1 MSSSR
6 SYRRDDRADSDSHR
20 DRDRDRERDRLS
32 SSSSHRR
39 ERRRAESPSAADD
52 KRRRSRSPDRD
63 HHRHH
68 HASSSSRRS
77 RRDEEG
83 DAERDHR
90 DSKRARD
97 YDRDRDRDRDCDRSR
112 DRDRDERRSRD
123 KDRDSVEK
131 SSSKKIPLRHKH
143 RETSEER
150 RARKA
155 ARKAEKLADAA
166 LLLPEEARQAA
177 AEVAFYSAQDNP
189 FHDANLGDKFVWGK
203 KREKERKM
211 GLTPDEAA
219 KRDRERAWESQQEIE
234 RLNQRRAEREK
245 EAILREQEQMQQMR
259 FAESA
264 QMAAWI
270 DKEDDFHLEQ
280 AKKRA
285 EIRVRERRAKPID
298 YLALN
303 LKWSQPPLEPG
314 DEGYEEQEEEE
325 DDGAGLEVDLE
336 EPYAIFD
343 HLALEDAEELHDDIK
358 MYLSLEKVESH
369 QEFWRALLIVSS
381 ATLEALREERSIGT
395 SAYQAQTRANAAV
408 KAEITRL
415 LSGKS
420 HDQLV
425 QLQQQVQAKLASGE
439 VIDVDY
445 WEGLLKELVVQKAK
459 AKLRDMHEVVLN
471 NRLEQLRKKQRDEA
485 LRYAQEVKNAI
496 FVPPPAEA
504 LERLDEEEEDMQI
517 EEEEEE
523 EGAATVAEKWD
534 DKWEPVLHNRIPE
547 ECRACQVVD
556 FAEDRQKLYAA
567 RRAVAQARF
576 VVKPRTAAATAG
588 GDESSTNKDEEIY
601 QAAVGQGF
609 DEEEEFF
616 NLEAEMSKQ
625 SYTWEDKYRPRKPR
639 YFNKVHTG
647 YEWNKYNQTHYD
659 SDNPPPKVV
668 QGYKFNIF
676 YPDLIDKTKAPQFR
690 IIKNKE
696 NPDICTIVF
705 TAGPPYE
712 DIAFT
717 IVNRPWEHSHKRG
730 FRSSFDR
737 GVLQLHF
744 SFRRNFYRK

>member
-1 MSSSR
+1 M
-6 SYRRDDRADSDSHR
+6 
-20 DRDRDRERDRLS
+20 
-32 SSSSHRR
+32 
-39 ERRRAESPSAADD
+39 
-52 KRRRSRSPDRD
+52 
-63 HHRHH
+63 
-68 HASSSSRRS
+68 AS
-77 RRDEEG
+77 
-83 DAERDHR
+83 
-90 DSKRARD
+90 
-97 YDRDRDRDRDCDRSR
+97 C
-112 DRDRDERRSRD
+112 
-123 KDRDSVEK
+123 
-131 SSSKKIPLRHKH
+131 P
-143 RETSEER
+143 
-150 RARKA
+150 
-155 ARKAEKLADAA
+155 A
-166 LLLPEEARQAA
+166 L
-177 AEVAFYSAQDNP
+177 
-189 FHDANLGDKFVWGK
+189 
-203 KREKERKM
+203 
-211 GLTPDEAA
+211 
-219 KRDRERAWESQQEIE
+219 QQEIE

-343 HLALEDAEELHDDIK
+343 VRFHLLLPFHESLHPLWLTSHATHPQHLALEDAEELHDDIK

-556 FAEDRQKLYAA
+556 FAEDRQKLVRLRGAFSIP
-567 RRAVAQARF
+567 VS
-576 VVKPRTAAATAG
+576 
-588 GDESSTNKDEEIY
+588 DSS
-601 QAAVGQGF
+601 
-609 DEEEEFF
+609 
-616 NLEAEMSKQ
+616 
-625 SYTWEDKYRPRKPR
+625 
-639 YFNKVHTG
+639 
-647 YEWNKYNQTHYD
+647 
-659 SDNPPPKVV
+659 
-668 QGYKFNIF
+668 
-676 YPDLIDKTKAPQFR
+676 
-690 IIKNKE
+690 
-696 NPDICTIVF
+696 
-705 TAGPPYE
+705 
-712 DIAFT
+712 
-717 IVNRPWEHSHKRG
+717 
-730 FRSSFDR
+730 
-737 GVLQLHF
+737 
-744 SFRRNFYRK
+744 

>member
-1 MSSSR
+1 M
-6 SYRRDDRADSDSHR
+6 
-20 DRDRDRERDRLS
+20 
-32 SSSSHRR
+32 
-39 ERRRAESPSAADD
+39 
-52 KRRRSRSPDRD
+52 
-63 HHRHH
+63 
-68 HASSSSRRS
+68 AS
-77 RRDEEG
+77 
-83 DAERDHR
+83 
-90 DSKRARD
+90 
-97 YDRDRDRDRDCDRSR
+97 C
-112 DRDRDERRSRD
+112 
-123 KDRDSVEK
+123 
-131 SSSKKIPLRHKH
+131 P
-143 RETSEER
+143 
-150 RARKA
+150 
-155 ARKAEKLADAA
+155 A
-166 LLLPEEARQAA
+166 L
-177 AEVAFYSAQDNP
+177 
-189 FHDANLGDKFVWGK
+189 
-203 KREKERKM
+203 
-211 GLTPDEAA
+211 
-219 KRDRERAWESQQEIE
+219 QQEIE

-343 HLALEDAEELHDDIK
+343 VRFHLLLPFHESLHPLWLTSHATHPQHLALEDAEELHDDIK

-556 FAEDRQKLYAA
+556 FAEDRQKLVRQRA
-567 RRAVAQARF
+567 RAFLSLFFLRVLIDFADPLVTIPPVLHTLPSPHPHVNSTQPVAPLLRLASSLSRAPPPPPPVETNRRPTRTKRSTKRRS
-576 VVKPRTAAATAG
+576 VKG
-588 GDESSTNKDEEIY
+588 STRKKS
-601 QAAVGQGF
+601 F
-609 DEEEEFF
+609 
-616 NLEAEMSKQ
+616 ST
-625 SYTWEDKYRPRKPR
+625 SRPRCR
-639 YFNKVHTG
+639 SRVIRGRTSTG
-647 YEWNKYNQTHYD
+647 RGSRGT
-659 SDNPPPKVV
+659 S
-668 QGYKFNIF
+668 
-676 YPDLIDKTKAPQFR
+676 TKSTR
-690 IIKNKE
+690 VTSGTSTTRRTTSTS
-696 NPDICTIVF
+696 CVLL
-705 TAGPPYE
+705 PYCL
-712 DIAFT
+712 
-717 IVNRPWEHSHKRG
+717 RG
-730 FRSSFDR
+730 RD
-737 GVLQLHF
+737 
-744 SFRRNFYRK
+744 

>member
-1 MSSSR
+1 
-6 SYRRDDRADSDSHR
+6 
-20 DRDRDRERDRLS
+20 
-32 SSSSHRR
+32 
-39 ERRRAESPSAADD
+39 
-52 KRRRSRSPDRD
+52 
-63 HHRHH
+63 
-68 HASSSSRRS
+68 
-77 RRDEEG
+77 
-83 DAERDHR
+83 
-90 DSKRARD
+90 
-97 YDRDRDRDRDCDRSR
+97 
-112 DRDRDERRSRD
+112 
-123 KDRDSVEK
+123 
-131 SSSKKIPLRHKH
+131 
-143 RETSEER
+143 
-150 RARKA
+150 
-155 ARKAEKLADAA
+155 
-166 LLLPEEARQAA
+166 
-177 AEVAFYSAQDNP
+177 
-189 FHDANLGDKFVWGK
+189 
-203 KREKERKM
+203 
-211 GLTPDEAA
+211 
-219 KRDRERAWESQQEIE
+219 
-234 RLNQRRAEREK
+234 
-245 EAILREQEQMQQMR
+245 MQQMR

-343 HLALEDAEELHDDIK
+343 VRPFFFLSFPKWHARYVAHTGPPQHLALEDAEELHDDIK

-415 LSGKS
+415 LSGKT

-485 LRYAQEVKNAI
+485 LKYAQEVKNAI
-496 FVPPPAEA
+496 FVSPPAEA
-504 LERLDEEEEDMQI
+504 LEGQDDGDEEEEEEMQI
-517 EEEEEE
+517 EEEDE
-523 EGAATVAEKWD
+523 EGQGRAVVAEKWD
-534 DKWEPVLHNRIPE
+534 DKWEVVLHNRIPE

-556 FAEDRQKLYAA
+556 FAEDRQKLVRLRSPFLSLFLFVLIGFADSLTPHSLSLGDFCSPTHTRQQYAA

-576 VVKPRTAAATAG
+576 VVKPRTAAAGGGDDAG
-588 GDESSTNKDEEIY
+588 GSSTNKDEEIY

-647 YEWNKYNQTHYD
+647 YEWNKYNQTHYEYVP
-659 SDNPPPKVV
+659 SLLLALPSTRRASR
-668 QGYKFNIF
+668 
-676 YPDLIDKTKAPQFR
+676 PD
-690 IIKNKE
+690 
-696 NPDICTIVF
+696 
-705 TAGPPYE
+705 
-712 DIAFT
+712 
-717 IVNRPWEHSHKRG
+717 
-730 FRSSFDR
+730 
-737 GVLQLHF
+737 
-744 SFRRNFYRK
+744 